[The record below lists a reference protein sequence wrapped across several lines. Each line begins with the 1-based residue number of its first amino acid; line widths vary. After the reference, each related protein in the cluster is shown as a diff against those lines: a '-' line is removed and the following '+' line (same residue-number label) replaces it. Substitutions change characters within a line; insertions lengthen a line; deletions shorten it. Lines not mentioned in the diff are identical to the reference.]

1 MYGPTEVGST
11 IQLPNATA
19 TFAGCWNLR
28 VRSGEL
34 HSGLAIKRIVPYLIL
49 LAILLDATSA
59 LGDPLSPDGNI
70 RLEAFDRIHLPIEP
84 LAAERSMADVLQ
96 VHLRDLYDIELTIA
110 IGQPDEGQRAILLGR
125 RMAVAAG
132 TITEEELEAVKY
144 DGYVIKCYIAL
155 AGYASQGT
163 IYATV
168 S

>member
-1 MYGPTEVGST
+1 MR
-11 IQLPNATA
+11 
-19 TFAGCWNLR
+19 R
-28 VRSGEL
+28 VV
-34 HSGLAIKRIVPYLIL
+34 AIKRIVPYLIL
-49 LAILLDATSA
+49 LTIPLSATSA
-59 LGDPLSPDGNI
+59 LGDPLSPDGKI

-84 LAAERSMADVLQ
+84 SAAERSMADVLQ
-96 VHLRDLYDIELTIA
+96 THLRDLYDIELTIA

-144 DGYVIKCYIAL
+144 DGYVIKCSSGHIAL